1 MATGALT
8 RGRCCAATYGSNPR
22 LTTLIPREYEPAG
35 RVGLTAGLVDGVIYL
50 GSSLG
55 GVLTGAI
62 SDAAGWT
69 VVFLLWMAVAA
80 CSAALAFYSMR
91 GGKRLRGEG
100 SRA

>member
-1 MATGALT
+1 M
-8 RGRCCAATYGSNPR
+8 
-22 LTTLIPREYEPAG
+22 LTTLIPMEYEPAG
-35 RVGLTAGLVDGVIYL
+35 RVGLTAGLVDCFIYL
-50 GSSLG
+50 GSSLA